1 MSNIHAMNWK
11 EPCLLVK
18 RGRSADLGMNML
30 LPFKFLAWVLITY
43 MAIGT
48 IGVSACTNDGS
59 ARNRPSDRSLV
70 QREQT
75 ILKPASH
82 NASFSA
88 IPHSSAPQ
96 RCQDTRPPEALA
108 TPSLSLTS
116 DADEKVIVSFIV
128 GVDGRVHSA
137 LVLHG
142 GDEWNERAVLEVV
155 RHWRYRP
162 ATCNGVPT
170 EFEAKVEFSRP

>member
-1 MSNIHAMNWK
+1 
-11 EPCLLVK
+11 
-18 RGRSADLGMNML
+18 MNML
-30 LPFKFLAWVLITY
+30 PAFKFLPLVLITY

-48 IGVSACTNDGS
+48 VGVYACVNDGS
-59 ARNRPSDRSLV
+59 ARNRSSDRSLIF
-70 QREQT
+70 REKAL
-75 ILKPASH
+75 LKPANH

-96 RCQDTRPPEALA
+96 RCQNTRPPEALA
-108 TPSLSLTS
+108 TPSLSLSS
-116 DADEKVIVSFIV
+116 DADEKVIVSFVV

-137 LVLHG
+137 LVLRG
-142 GDEWNERAVLEVV
+142 GDEWNDRAVLEVV